1 MDETFLYSIL
11 AGIGIVVLIVF
22 ARFAFRWF
30 IRLVVVGVILIV
42 LGGAAWVWMTSSS
55 SQSQT
60 TIRKR

>member
-11 AGIGIVVLIVF
+11 AGIGIVILIVF

-60 TIRKR
+60 TTRKR